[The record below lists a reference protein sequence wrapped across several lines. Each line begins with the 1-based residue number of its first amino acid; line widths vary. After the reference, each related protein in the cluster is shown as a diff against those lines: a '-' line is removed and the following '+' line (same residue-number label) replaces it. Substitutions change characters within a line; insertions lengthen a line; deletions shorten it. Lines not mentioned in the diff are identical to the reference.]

1 MDVPPILCCS
11 SFLPYCLLK
20 TIACFF
26 KFPMHLSA
34 NLLPILS
41 EHQVSFSTDIDCPE
55 KFMFQIDTLIATK
68 IVDRTM
74 KIIGHNINVMNAQ
87 AVILGSG
94 DIDRIGTVHE
104 GALLAIS
111 QNRNVEISQ
120 AIASNLHGVKPGLN
134 LPLHYQGQ
142 VVGVIGITGEPDTL
156 SHYGELL
163 KMTAEMIVE
172 QANLQEQLEW
182 KNRQKEEFISQL
194 IHANEQDLPSLQ
206 QWALQLGVDLSV
218 PRVAAII
225 ELDNKNPL
233 YQQDNQAL
241 KQVLYLL
248 QNPVR
253 DNLIAMTSL
262 TQLVILK
269 PAFLDGKQFDPELE
283 NQRINKLLKRLPAN
297 MQLSLHISLG
307 HYFSG
312 ELGISYSYR
321 TAKETLDIGKR
332 LHPTKTKYLY
342 QDYSLQV
349 LLSGL
354 RHHWRGNA
362 LAGPY
367 MKLIAVDNNQQLQK
381 TLAAYLEHMGDIQAC
396 ANSLFIHRNTLRYRL
411 DKIQTITNIDLHSFN
426 GLLSLYL
433 GQLIH
438 QPST

>member
-1 MDVPPILCCS
+1 MFRCFIGELFRINSNGLFTHQVHIHINQ
-11 SFLPYCLLK
+11 LPLVK
-20 TIACFF
+20 Q
-26 KFPMHLSA
+26 
-34 NLLPILS
+34 
-41 EHQVSFSTDIDCPE
+41 HQVSFNTDIDDSE
-55 KFMFQIDTLIATK
+55 KFMFQIDTQIAAK
-68 IVDRTM
+68 IVNRTM

-94 DIDRIGTVHE
+94 EVERIGTIHE

-111 QNRNVEISQ
+111 QNRNVEINQ
-120 AIASNLHGVKPGLN
+120 TIASNLQGVKPGLN

-172 QANLQEQLEW
+172 QANLQEQLQW
-182 KNRQKEEFISQL
+182 QNRQKEEFIAQL
-194 IHANEQDLPSLQ
+194 IHANEQDLPSLK
-206 QWALQLGVDLSV
+206 QWALQLGIDFSV

-225 ELDNKNPL
+225 ELDSHNTL

-312 ELGISYSYR
+312 DLGISYSYR
-321 TAKETLDIGKR
+321 TAKETMDIGKK
-332 LHPTKTKYLY
+332 LHPQKSKYLY

-362 LAGPY
+362 LASPY
-367 MKLIAVDNNQQLQK
+367 MKLIEVDKNQQLQK
-381 TLAAYLEHMGDIQAC
+381 TLAAYLEHMGDIQTC

-438 QPST
+438 QPSA

>member
-1 MDVPPILCCS
+1 MIRCFIGVLFRVNGNGLFTHQVHIHINQ
-11 SFLPYCLLK
+11 LPL
-20 TIACFF
+20 F
-26 KFPMHLSA
+26 KQ
-34 NLLPILS
+34 
-41 EHQVSFSTDIDCPE
+41 HQVSFNTDIDDSE
-55 KFMFQIDTLIATK
+55 KFMFQIDTQIAAK
-68 IVDRTM
+68 IVNRTM

-94 DIDRIGTVHE
+94 EVERIGTIHE

-111 QNRNVEISQ
+111 QNRNVEINQ
-120 AIASNLHGVKPGLN
+120 TIASNLQGVKPGLN

-172 QANLQEQLEW
+172 QANLQEQLQW
-182 KNRQKEEFISQL
+182 QNRQKEEFIAQL
-194 IHANEQDLPSLQ
+194 IHANEQDLPSLK
-206 QWALQLGVDLSV
+206 QWALQLGIDFSV

-225 ELDNKNPL
+225 ELDSHNPL

-312 ELGISYSYR
+312 DLGISYSYR
-321 TAKETLDIGKR
+321 TAKETMDIGKK
-332 LHPTKTKYLY
+332 LHPQKSKYLY

-362 LAGPY
+362 LASPY
-367 MKLIAVDNNQQLQK
+367 MKLIEVDKNQQLQK
-381 TLAAYLEHMGDIQAC
+381 TLAAYLEHMGDIQTC

-438 QPST
+438 QPSA

>member
-1 MDVPPILCCS
+1 MIRCFIGVLFRINSNGL
-11 SFLPYCLLK
+11 FTHQVHIHINQLPL
-20 TIACFF
+20 F
-26 KFPMHLSA
+26 KQ
-34 NLLPILS
+34 
-41 EHQVSFSTDIDCPE
+41 HQVSFNTDIDDSE
-55 KFMFQIDTLIATK
+55 KFMFQIDTQIAAK
-68 IVDRTM
+68 IVNRTM

-94 DIDRIGTVHE
+94 EVERIGTIHE

-111 QNRNVEISQ
+111 QNRNVEINQ
-120 AIASNLHGVKPGLN
+120 TIASNLQGVKPGLN

-172 QANLQEQLEW
+172 QANLQEQLQW
-182 KNRQKEEFISQL
+182 QNRQKEEFIAQL
-194 IHANEQDLPSLQ
+194 IHANEQDLPSLK
-206 QWALQLGVDLSV
+206 QWALQLGIDFSV

-225 ELDNKNPL
+225 ELDSHNPL

-312 ELGISYSYR
+312 DLGISYSYR
-321 TAKETLDIGKR
+321 TAKETMDIGKK
-332 LHPTKTKYLY
+332 LHPQKSKYLY

-362 LAGPY
+362 LASPY
-367 MKLIAVDNNQQLQK
+367 MKLIEVDKNQQLQK
-381 TLAAYLEHMGDIQAC
+381 TLAAYLEHMGDIQTC

-438 QPST
+438 QPSA

>member
-1 MDVPPILCCS
+1 MFRCFIGVLFRINSNGL
-11 SFLPYCLLK
+11 FTHQVHIHINQLPL
-20 TIACFF
+20 F
-26 KFPMHLSA
+26 KQ
-34 NLLPILS
+34 
-41 EHQVSFSTDIDCPE
+41 HQVSFNTDIDDSE
-55 KFMFQIDTLIATK
+55 KFMFQIDTQIAAK
-68 IVDRTM
+68 IVNRTM

-94 DIDRIGTVHE
+94 EVERIGTIHE

-111 QNRNVEISQ
+111 QNRNVEINQ
-120 AIASNLHGVKPGLN
+120 TIASNLQGVKPGLN

-172 QANLQEQLEW
+172 QANLQEQLQW
-182 KNRQKEEFISQL
+182 QNRQKEEFIAQL
-194 IHANEQDLPSLQ
+194 IHANEQDLPSLK
-206 QWALQLGVDLSV
+206 QWALQLGIDFSV

-225 ELDNKNPL
+225 ELDSHNPL

-312 ELGISYSYR
+312 DLGISYSYR
-321 TAKETLDIGKR
+321 TAKETMDIGKK
-332 LHPTKTKYLY
+332 LHPQKSKYLY

-362 LAGPY
+362 LASPY
-367 MKLIAVDNNQQLQK
+367 MKLIEVDKNQQLQK
-381 TLAAYLEHMGDIQAC
+381 TLAAYLEHMGDIQTC

-438 QPST
+438 QPSD

>member
-1 MDVPPILCCS
+1 ML
-11 SFLPYCLLK
+11 
-20 TIACFF
+20 
-26 KFPMHLSA
+26 
-34 NLLPILS
+34 
-41 EHQVSFSTDIDCPE
+41 
-55 KFMFQIDTLIATK
+55 QIDTDIANK

-94 DIDRIGTVHE
+94 EKHRIGSIHE

-111 QNRNVEISQ
+111 QNRNVEISH
-120 AIASNLHGVKPGLN
+120 AIASTLQGVKPGLN

-142 VVGVIGITGEPDTL
+142 VVGAIGITGEPESL

-172 QANLQEQLEW
+172 QANLQEQLQW
-182 KNRQKEEFISQL
+182 QNRQKEEFISQF
-194 IHANEQDLPSLQ
+194 IVASEAELPSLK
-206 QWALQLGVDLSV
+206 QWALQLGIDLSM

-225 ELDNKNPL
+225 ELDNNNPTFR
-233 YQQDNQAL
+233 QDNQAL
-241 KQVLYLL
+241 KQVMYLL
-248 QNPVR
+248 QHPMR

-283 NQRINKLLKRLPAN
+283 SQRIDKLLKRLPAN

-312 ELGISYSYR
+312 DLGITHSYR
-321 TAKETLDIGKR
+321 TAKETLDIGKKY
-332 LHPTKTKYLY
+332 HPHKSKYLY

-367 MKLIAVDNNQQLQK
+367 QKLIAADNNQQLQK
-381 TLAAYLEHMGDIQAC
+381 TLAAYLEHLGDLQAC
-396 ANSLFIHRNTLRYRL
+396 AKSLFIHRNTLRYRL
-411 DKIQTITNIDLHSFN
+411 DKIQSITNVDLHNFN

-438 QPST
+438 QPE

>member
-1 MDVPPILCCS
+1 MNSNGLFTHQVHIHINQ
-11 SFLPYCLLK
+11 LPL
-20 TIACFF
+20 F
-26 KFPMHLSA
+26 KQ
-34 NLLPILS
+34 
-41 EHQVSFSTDIDCPE
+41 HQVSFNTDIDDSE
-55 KFMFQIDTLIATK
+55 KFMFQIDTQIAAK
-68 IVDRTM
+68 IVNRTM

-94 DIDRIGTVHE
+94 EVERIGTIHE

-111 QNRNVEISQ
+111 QNRNVEINQ
-120 AIASNLHGVKPGLN
+120 TIASNLQGVKPGLN

-172 QANLQEQLEW
+172 QANLQEQLQW
-182 KNRQKEEFISQL
+182 QNRQKEEFIAQL
-194 IHANEQDLPSLQ
+194 IHANEQDLPSLK
-206 QWALQLGVDLSV
+206 QWALQLGIDFSV

-225 ELDNKNPL
+225 ELDSHNPL

-312 ELGISYSYR
+312 DLGISYSYR
-321 TAKETLDIGKR
+321 TAKETMDIGKK
-332 LHPTKTKYLY
+332 LHPQKSKY
-342 QDYSLQV
+342 
-349 LLSGL
+349 
-354 RHHWRGNA
+354 
-362 LAGPY
+362 
-367 MKLIAVDNNQQLQK
+367 
-381 TLAAYLEHMGDIQAC
+381 
-396 ANSLFIHRNTLRYRL
+396 
-411 DKIQTITNIDLHSFN
+411 
-426 GLLSLYL
+426 
-433 GQLIH
+433 
-438 QPST
+438 